1 MARLVLPFLLA
12 LVVLASVAQAQSAD
26 VRRVVLVN
34 GDVLVGVVVDETA
47 DPVVIRTEAGVE
59 QRVPRAQVVEIT
71 PLLDGQFTRYD
82 PARTRLFFSPTAR
95 SLGAGAKRFSAYYI
109 FPSVAFGLTDRFDIS
124 IGSTIPL
131 ISSEIVALGLNG
143 NAKLTVVQSDGFAA
157 AVGGS
162 VTVPISTEASPPG
175 AIGTVYAVA
184 TIGGEASALTVGAYG
199 LYLVSFEDDIDSDF
213 ANGTALLLGFD
224 RQLSDRFK
232 LVSENYAVLAFSED
246 FSGRNETEVLF
257 GTLTGVRFFGD
268 QLAADI
274 AVALGAVDGSFSTV
288 PIPYLG
294 LSYTF

>member
-1 MARLVLPFLLA
+1 MSRLA
-12 LVVLASVAQAQSAD
+12 LVCLFALVALASAAQAQSED
-26 VRRVVLVN
+26 VRRVVLVS
-34 GDVLVGVVVDETA
+34 GTVLIGTVADETA
-47 DPVVIRTEAGVE
+47 DPVVILTADGVE
-59 QRVPRAQVVEIT
+59 QRVPQAQIVEIT
-71 PLLDGQFTRYD
+71 PLLDGKFTRYD

-109 FPSVAFGLTDRFDIS
+109 FPSVAFGVTDRFDVS
-124 IGSTIPL
+124 VGSTIPL

-143 NAKLTVVQSDGFAA
+143 NAKLTVVESEGFAA

-162 VTVPISTEASPPG
+162 VTIPISTVAAPPG

-184 TIGGEASALTVGAYG
+184 TIGGEAGAMTVGAYG
-199 LYLVSFEDDIDSDF
+199 LYLASFEDDIDSDF

-232 LVSENYAVLAFSED
+232 LVSENYVVLAFGED
-246 FSGRNETEVLF
+246 FSGRNETDVLF

-274 AVALGAVDGSFSTV
+274 AVALGASDGDFSTI